1 MSEIKDKSFEIIV
14 RISDD
19 YYKAF
24 VSVEFNAP
32 SVKIKPDEIVSV
44 LKDKNI
50 VFGLKYNVIERICSE
65 SKTVFN
71 EMIAEG
77 IPHENGSDA
86 KIELNFNK
94 EHRAKPQILEDGRV
108 DFKNMG
114 FVEIVRTG
122 DILATKIP
130 LTKGKNGTTV
140 TGKVIRAKDGKEAV
154 FKIGKNVKLSSDG
167 LSVIS
172 EVDGTIVYDNDKFS
186 VIQMLEI
193 KGDIGVETGNI
204 SFQGQVIVN
213 GNVTSGY
220 EVVCEGDLVING
232 VVEGA
237 TLKSGGNL
245 TISRGIQGHDTA
257 DITCFGQLTSNFIN
271 SATVYCKGDIEAG
284 AIMNSNVKS
293 DGKITVKGKK
303 GLIVGGEITSKSD
316 IEANIVGSEMG
327 IITSIKLGVDIE
339 VIEELKTL
347 THEVKELI
355 DMHDKLD
362 KSIKLLKMKVD
373 QNPEDERSKFMHNK
387 YSQSF
392 IELDSTLSD
401 KRLRLKMLNELVN
414 NIRGAQLKAR
424 TIYPGTRVKIGSTSY
439 YVKYE
444 MSHTIITKDRGEI
457 VTIGY

>member
-86 KIELNFNK
+86 KIELKFNK

-444 MSHTIITKDRGEI
+444 MSQTIITKDRGEI

>member
-444 MSHTIITKDRGEI
+444 MSQTIITKDRGEI